1 VNGNDGARWRA
12 ADGEARWRTG
22 NDVEDTMV
30 KASKLHA
37 ARRVRAIAVGVL
49 LPLAACDEDP
59 IRVQVTQQ
67 RDALPGLLAQVVAPQ
82 TAVVGTQ
89 VNIGLRLENRGAT
102 TLTIPLLGV
111 GQQFAFDVQ
120 IFAADGTLVW
130 QHVPAGQLP
139 PTTVTQLTL
148 APGGIFVLPT
158 VWDMRLG
165 AGFVAPGTYTIRAR
179 VLTPTG
185 EIVAAPGGIVV
196 SP

>member
-1 VNGNDGARWRA
+1 
-12 ADGEARWRTG
+12 
-22 NDVEDTMV
+22 ML
-30 KASKLHA
+30 KASKLFA
-37 ARRVRAIAVGVL
+37 TRRARPLVLGVL
-49 LPLAACDEDP
+49 LLPFAACDEDP

-67 RDALPGLLAQVVAPQ
+67 RDVLPGLLAQVVAPQ

-89 VNIGLRLENRGAT
+89 VNIGLRLENRGVT
-102 TLTIPLLGV
+102 PLNIPVLGV

-120 IFAADGTLVW
+120 IFAPDGTLVW
-130 QHVPAGQLP
+130 QYLPAGQPP

-148 APGGIFVLPT
+148 APGGFVILPI

-165 AGFVAPGTYTIRAR
+165 AGFVAPGTYTVRAH

-185 EIVAAPGGIVV
+185 EIVAAPRSITV